1 MLFLKFPDEQTGK
14 DLLTQAGFTRDD
26 PEFGFQYITA
36 THDYALDVVGTVY
49 RQVANTDPNATIP
62 YDFFAVDGWHVN
74 YIGTLP
80 DILVPYQIPTPNV
93 PFRIFAGFEY

>member
-14 DLLTQAGFTRDD
+14 DLLIQAGFTYND

-49 RQVANTDPNATIP
+49 RQNATVP
-62 YDFFAVDGWHVN
+62 YNFVAVDGWHVN

-80 DILVPYQIPTPNV
+80 DILIPYQIPTPNT